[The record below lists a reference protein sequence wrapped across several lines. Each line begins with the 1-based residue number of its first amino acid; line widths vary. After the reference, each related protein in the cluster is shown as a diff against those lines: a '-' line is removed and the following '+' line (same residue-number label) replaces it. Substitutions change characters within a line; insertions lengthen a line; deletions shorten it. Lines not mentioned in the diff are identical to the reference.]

1 MSFSQSNG
9 VIRTILGGFI
19 QNQGSF
25 MSLLLGAVLMLSV
38 FLFMGAS
45 KGRNDGRYQM
55 TVTQD
60 GMYVIDS
67 TTGRIKVV
75 KSLRKKWESGTTV
88 LDWKTN
94 YTELKG
100 YKVK

>member
-1 MSFSQSNG
+1 M
-9 VIRTILGGFI
+9 
-19 QNQGSF
+19 QNQGSL

-45 KGRNDGRYQM
+45 KGKSEGRYQI

>member
-1 MSFSQSNG
+1 M
-9 VIRTILGGFI
+9 R
-19 QNQGSF
+19 NQGSLT
-25 MSLLLGAVLMLSV
+25 SLLLGAVLILSV

-45 KGRNDGRYQM
+45 KGKTEGRYHM

-67 TTGRIKVV
+67 ATGRIKVV

>member
-1 MSFSQSNG
+1 M
-9 VIRTILGGFI
+9 
-19 QNQGSF
+19 QNQSSL
-25 MSLLLGAVLMLSV
+25 MSLLLGAVLISSV

-45 KGRNDGRYQM
+45 KAKNEGRYHM